1 MVYGVGR
8 TENLQEGGHLYFAK
22 ICGVQAHFEHVF
34 DFFPNLFVSGYDA
47 LQVDDCT
54 DSVLLGILK

>member
-1 MVYGVGR
+1 MVYGVGG

-22 ICGVQAHFEHVF
+22 ICGVEAYFVAGF
-34 DFFPNLFVSGYDA
+34 DLFSDILVSGYDA

-54 DSVLLGILK
+54 DSVLLCILK